1 MSLLI
6 KFGVNVLK
14 RVELLINDT
23 LYRQYMNYNLEE
35 EREPKFCQH
44 DFSHH
49 LDVARIAYIL
59 VLEHNDLNYFIKD
72 SGLSGKLAA
81 KEVIYAAGLLHDIGK
96 WKEYRDGEDLAACSA
111 RLSRTILPRAL
122 FTPDEIEIICRAI
135 CEQRNINKDIS
146 LLGEKLYRGNNLSR
160 MCSECHHNEECP
172 RAGNQEISTGAAEY

>member
-1 MSLLI
+1 MKRIDLLLQDSLYNEYLHR
-6 KFGVNVLK
+6 NAREEMDQRLC
-14 RVELLINDT
+14 RHDINHHFTVAQMTFSLMLNNNDWEIF
-23 LYRQYMNYNLEE
+23 LEE
-35 EREPKFCQH
+35 TG
-44 DFSHH
+44 
-49 LDVARIAYIL
+49 I
-59 VLEHNDLNYFIKD
+59 D
-72 SGLSGKLAA
+72 SQAAA
-81 KEVIYAAGLLHDIGK
+81 KEVVYAAGLLHDIGK